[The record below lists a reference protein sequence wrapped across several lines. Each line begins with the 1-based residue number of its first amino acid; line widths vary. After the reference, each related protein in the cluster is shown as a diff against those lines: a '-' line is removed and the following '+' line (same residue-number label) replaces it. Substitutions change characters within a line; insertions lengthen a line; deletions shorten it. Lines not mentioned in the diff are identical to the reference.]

1 MKLMRNLCV
10 VLVLVA
16 AGCDPTAPATT
27 SNQPAGGTTAS
38 QQAMSNAM
46 GVQLDTSGP
55 VGGASAPAPAP
66 APPAP
71 PAAPPTPATEEV
83 KAEAGVGVKGQS
95 LQEHSGIMVEPAKAY
110 FRVEQKM
117 VFNVQIPQAMQL
129 FQATEGRKPN
139 SEQEFMTKIITEQQI
154 NLPKLP
160 AGHKYV
166 YNVEKGE
173 LMVERPAK

>member
-1 MKLMRNLCV
+1 
-10 VLVLVA
+10 
-16 AGCDPTAPATT
+16 
-27 SNQPAGGTTAS
+27 
-38 QQAMSNAM
+38 
-46 GVQLDTSGP
+46 
-55 VGGASAPAPAP
+55 
-66 APPAP
+66 
-71 PAAPPTPATEEV
+71 V

-139 SEQEFMTKIITEQQI
+139 SEQEFMTKIIAEQQI